1 MVRMTFPE
9 SMNDKTPSRLPRLAL
24 AAIAVAATLACA
36 GCEAPIDMEHRV
48 SFEVHA
54 SPKDLR
60 ACVVEAIRGID
71 GVPGVNPPSSG
82 IEQSFVGFRTTL
94 PYVSGEVERVGSDG
108 LRVSIEVMQHV
119 EPDNF
124 WSFAQPRTKAIGEAI
139 VAKCGAL

>member
-1 MVRMTFPE
+1 MTSPE
-9 SMNDKTPSRLPRLAL
+9 STNKRPRSLSRRVSGLL
-24 AAIAVAATLACA
+24 AVAAAAACA
-36 GCEAPIDMEHRV
+36 SCEAPIDMEHRV
-48 SFEVHA
+48 SFDVQAH
-54 SPKDLR
+54 PKDLR

-94 PYVSGEVERVGSDG
+94 PYVSGEVERVGADS

-124 WSFAQPRTKAIGEAI
+124 WSFAQPRAQAIGDAI
-139 VAKCGAL
+139 VARCGAL